1 MRLQRAR
8 KHEQGRPVRALCD
21 AEIHHGQIGGNEKP
35 IKYVKTRKFY
45 EIRGGIC
52 KSRGIII
59 FLK

>member
-35 IKYVKTRKFY
+35 IKYVKNT
-45 EIRGGIC
+45 
-52 KSRGIII
+52 
-59 FLK
+59 